1 MQEYAKEK
9 EMDIDKMLAE
19 AKAAP
24 EVKKLEEYA
33 EAITVLR
40 EKNYSWR
47 DIADFLNKRG
57 VDTDHTRVYRLFNKT
72 NEKKN
77 VRRFPLEVL
86 SARFV
91 GEKQSKKK
99 TATFK
104 IFEFSLPS
112 TLGKPIKALGFIW
125 DGDTINAKYEDG
137 NLAIEKAE
145 FVIKK
150 PQHLTTT
157 SYLLLTIQTLDD
169 STKQLKVY
177 FQPAWEEILL
187 LGKEE

>member
-1 MQEYAKEK
+1 MEIE
-9 EMDIDKMLAE
+9 KMLAE
-19 AKAAP
+19 AKATP

-33 EAITVLR
+33 EVITVLR

-57 VDTDHTRVYRLFNKT
+57 VDTDHTRVYRLFNKPK
-72 NEKKN
+72 EKKN
-77 VRRFPLEVL
+77 VRKFPLEVL
-86 SARFV
+86 SARYI

-104 IFEFSLPS
+104 IFEFSLPT
-112 TLGKPIKALGFIW
+112 TLGKPIKVLGFIW
-125 DGDTINAKYEDG
+125 DGDTINANYKDG
-137 NLAIEKAE
+137 NLIIEKAE
-145 FVIKK
+145 FVIKI
-150 PQHLTTT
+150 PQNFTMT
-157 SYLLLTIQTLDD
+157 SYLLLTIQTLND

-187 LGKEE
+187 LGEEE